1 MALHGKNTKQDKVKW
16 ENRCTWFMGTANKND
31 LMNNFL
37 HDIVI

>member
-16 ENRCTWFMGTANKND
+16 KNCCTWFMGTGNKND